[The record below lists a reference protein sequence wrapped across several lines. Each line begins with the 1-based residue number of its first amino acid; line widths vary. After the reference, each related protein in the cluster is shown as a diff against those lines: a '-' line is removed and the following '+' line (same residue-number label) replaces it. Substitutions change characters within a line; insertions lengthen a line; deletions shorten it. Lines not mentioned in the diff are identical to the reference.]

1 MCYPLGMPRIPK
13 YTKKESDSASDKDSP
28 VPQGPVGLAP
38 AGHRESES
46 DRTMPSPKTALLWV
60 ECYVCHKKV
69 PLCRIKAHQ
78 RISHPPFDSDR
89 SYIPPSAVERSEH
102 AHVTLPDEQIKF
114 PFLSPNEQNEE
125 NQ

>member
-1 MCYPLGMPRIPK
+1 MPRIPK
-13 YTKKESDSASDKDSP
+13 YTKKESDSASDQDSP
-28 VPQGPVGLAP
+28 VPQEPVGLAP

-69 PLCRIKAHQ
+69 PLCRITAHQ
-78 RISHPPFDSDR
+78 RISHPPFDSQR
-89 SYIPPSAVERSEH
+89 SYRPPSAAERSESSFN
-102 AHVTLPDEQIKF
+102 VILPENKTQF
-114 PFLSPNEQNEE
+114 PFINPNEQNGE